1 MSGVLWIISKFGIM
15 KRFRF
20 YSAIIVSLLVI
31 LLGYN
36 IYCLVGLYHSIS
48 RQTAGLITQSLK
60 DADLDEILNRVERYP
75 EPDSIP
81 DYQGKQLSQSRSI
94 RGDTL
99 YITVTDDCDSVLEV
113 RRTPL
118 SPGTNYSDIMVDE
131 IGYGA
136 HQTIDMVYPLRI
148 SDLDSLFRL
157 SLSRKGIHPEVASV
171 IRVSGTG
178 EVTAGDA
185 AIRYDNRLD
194 SVSICYNIM
203 SDERYV
209 AYFSSPLGY
218 IVRQMS
224 GIIIS
229 AVGLIVVITIAL
241 CYLFHTVSKLRT
253 IEEMKDDFVNNMTHE
268 LKTPI
273 AIAYSANDALLNF
286 DASNDSEKKEAY
298 LKIAN
303 RQLKRLGELVENIL
317 AMSMERRKTM
327 TLHRETFALL
337 PFIEEIAAAQRTRRE
352 KIVNIDVR
360 ATQEDILINADRT
373 HFGNVINNLIDNAIK
388 YSGSKED
395 SLQPEGSVDIRIVVA
410 PGSISVADNGIGI
423 PAGSLP
429 FIFNRFYRVPCG
441 NRQDV
446 RGYGIGLYY
455 AREILARM
463 GMEISVESKLGEG
476 SEFTIKWQ

>member
-203 SDERYV
+203 SDDRYV

-337 PFIEEIAAAQRTRRE
+337 PFIEEIAAAQR
-352 KIVNIDVR
+352 N
-360 ATQEDILINADRT
+360 